1 MLIGA
6 HGSAAR
12 GRVEDALERLCPA
25 AATELMVREELT
37 VGWPRDDAPA
47 VFEEG
52 GRVCVLDGWLDSAP
66 WLSAPGHGTEEREA
80 DRRTRASAHREAR
93 AALGAWTR
101 SGEGFLEGA
110 RGSFVILMWQAEARR
125 GLLARDPTGLRPL
138 FRSER
143 SGHLAFASEIVPLLA
158 TFERSPAPDPVTMA
172 FWLSN
177 DNCWDE
183 RTLFEGVA
191 PLRGGHL
198 LTLPEGA
205 RSERAWWYPRYRTPA
220 PIDMEE
226 ATERVRGAIRRSI
239 ARHTPPVGE
248 AGVLLSGGID
258 STSVAAL
265 ALAESGGPIER
276 LTGYSLV
283 FPRIPQTDES
293 ERIGEA
299 ARRLRIPSVRM
310 AVGTGSPTAG
320 ILDSIADWGVPSI
333 SPNRYMMPPLL
344 ERARADGVRLLLG
357 GEGGDDLFELSPML
371 IADRVRAGRL
381 GGALELTRAIPGGD
395 RQPLSRLL
403 RMALRQAVL
412 ATAPIPALARA
423 RRPSGV
429 WAFEPDWL
437 DPGLAA
443 LHREAS
449 DPLRWRRLD
458 GPRWWAY
465 RAYVLYI
472 NRQVVSFSDE
482 IRRVYARPWL
492 DLHEPLLDPELVEL
506 ILDLPPE
513 LAYSAAFDR
522 PVLRTAVRGMLP
534 EPVRTGTAKSNFI
547 PVLIAGIGE
556 RDLQLARELLGG
568 PDSRVRELTSE
579 RVVREQLL
587 EGAPAAHPRGAGGWA
602 VDILRLL
609 SIECWLRAREDR
621 AQLEELMMRV
631 EPPPTSFHL
640 EPAEPTG

>member
-1 MLIGA
+1 MLIGT
-6 HGSAAR
+6 HG
-12 GRVEDALERLCPA
+12 PA
-25 AATELMVREELT
+25 AQRRLDCALRSLYPGADVELLSRGELA
-37 VGWPRDDAPA
+37 VGWPCSDAPA

-52 GRVCVLDGWLDSAP
+52 GRLCILDGRLESAP
-66 WLSAPGHGTEEREA
+66 WLAAAGDTRKRVDGGGEEA
-80 DRRTRASAHREAR
+80 VAHDQAR
-93 AALGAWTR
+93 AALHAWTQR
-101 SGEGFLEGA
+101 GEQIVEGT
-110 RGSFVILMWQAEARR
+110 RGSFVILMWQTEPQLA
-125 GLLARDPTGLRPL
+125 LLARDPTGLRPL

-143 SGHLAFASEIVPLLA
+143 SGSLTFASEIVPLLA
-158 TFERSPAPDPVTMA
+158 ALERSPAPDPVTLA

-198 LTLPEGA
+198 LTLPGGV
-205 RSERAWWYPRYRTPA
+205 RSERAWWAPRYRA
-220 PIDMEE
+220 PESIELEE
-226 ATERVRGAIRRSI
+226 ATELVRTAIRRSI
-239 ARHTPPVGE
+239 ARHIPPAGE
-248 AGVLLSGGID
+248 TGVLLSGGID

-283 FPRIPQTDES
+283 FPEIPQTDES
-293 ERIGEA
+293 GRIGEA
-299 ARRLRIPSVRM
+299 AQRLRIPSVRM
-310 AVGTGSPTAG
+310 AVGTGSPIAG
-320 ILDSIADWGVPSI
+320 ILASIADWGVPSI

-344 ERARADGVRLLLG
+344 ERVRADGVRLLLG

-371 IADRVRAGRL
+371 IADRVRRGRL
-381 GGALELTRAIPGGD
+381 GQALELTRAIPGGD

-403 RMALRQAVL
+403 RMALRQ
-412 ATAPIPALARA
+412 TALASAPVSLLARM
-423 RRPSGV
+423 RRPAGV
-429 WAFEPDWL
+429 WALEPDWL
-437 DPGLAA
+437 DPALAT

-449 DPLRWRRLD
+449 DPLRWRKLD

-465 RAYVLYI
+465 RAYVLYV

-482 IRRVYARPWL
+482 IRRVYGRSWL
-492 DLHEPLLDPELVEL
+492 DLHEPLLDPDLVEL
-506 ILDLPPE
+506 VLDLPPE

-547 PVLIAGIGE
+547 PVLIAGVGG
-556 RDLQLARELLGG
+556 RDLGLARELLGG
-568 PDSRVRELTSE
+568 RGSRVRELTSE
-579 RVVREQLL
+579 RIVREQLL
-587 EGAPAAHPRGAGGWA
+587 EGAPEAHPRGAGGWA

-621 AQLEELMMRV
+621 SQLEELLARV
-631 EPPPTSFHL
+631 EPTPTSFHL
-640 EPAEPTG
+640 ERAAPGD